1 MHAGV
6 LGFEPTPVQ
15 ESAPMS
21 DISETVAEAVEQAEE
36 EKGFSLNS
44 VIALLVAL
52 IATFMALCN
61 IKDGNIVQTMSQQQ
75 AKAVDSW
82 AYYQAKSM
90 KQNLAESVLDQLT
103 MQKETAGAALSAAAA
118 ALLDKKIAFYA
129 GKVKQY
135 ESEKEG
141 IKKEAEGAEAEY
153 DRLGVHDDQFDIS
166 EAGLSIAI
174 ALLGVSA
181 LTRKKWL
188 VYVAGV
194 FALLGLF
201 LGLAGFLGW
210 AFHPDAVAKILT

>member
-1 MHAGV
+1 
-6 LGFEPTPVQ
+6 
-15 ESAPMS
+15 MS
-21 DISETVAEAVEQAEE
+21 DISETIAEAVGNAEE
-36 EKGFSLNS
+36 SQGVSLNS
-44 VIALLVAL
+44 MIALLVAL

-82 AYYQAKSM
+82 AYYQSKSM
-90 KQNLAESVLDQLT
+90 KQNLAESMLDQLT
-103 MQKETAGAALSAAAA
+103 LQKESAGAGLSTAAA
-118 ALLDKKIAFYA
+118 ALLDKKIDAYA
-129 GKVKQY
+129 GKAKKY
-135 ESEKEG
+135 EQEKDD

-153 DRLGVHDDQFDIS
+153 ARLGVHDDQFDIS

-188 VYVAGV
+188 VGVAV
-194 FALLGLF
+194 FFAVFGLV

-210 AFHPDAVAKILT
+210 TFHPDAIAKVLT

>member
-1 MHAGV
+1 
-6 LGFEPTPVQ
+6 L
-15 ESAPMS
+15 S
-21 DISETVAEAVEQAEE
+21 DLSETISEAVDHAEE
-36 EKGFSLNS
+36 ASAEFPLNS

-90 KQNLAESVLDQLT
+90 KQNLAESMLDQLT
-103 MQKETAGAALSAAAA
+103 LQKESGTALSAQAA
-118 ALLDKKIAFYA
+118 ALLDKKISAYSE
-129 GKVKQY
+129 KVKKY
-135 ESEKEG
+135 ETEKDE
-141 IKKEAEGAEAEY
+141 IKKEAEGAQAEY

-188 VYVAGV
+188 VAVAVV
-194 FALLGLF
+194 FAVFGLV
-201 LGLAGFLGW
+201 LGLAGFMGW
-210 AFHPDAVAKILT
+210 SFHPDAIAKVLT